1 MTTRTETDTFGPI
14 EVEAD
19 KYWGAQ
25 AQRSLGNF
33 KIGWEKQPEPIV
45 RALGIVK
52 RAAAEANMALGK
64 LDPALGEVI
73 IRASNEVIEGKLSN
87 HFPLVVW
94 QTGSGTQSNMNANEV
109 ISNRAIEIMGGE
121 MGSKKPVHPNDHVN
135 MSQSSNDCFP
145 TAMHIAAAEEVVHRL
160 LPALQVLHNAL
171 SDKAQAWKD
180 IIKIGRTHTQDAT
193 PVTLG
198 QEFSGYAKQIEN
210 GIKRVEMTLPMLMEL
225 AQGGTAVGTGLA
237 SPVGFADL
245 VADKIAQ
252 ITGMKFTSAPN
263 KFEALAAHDAMVM
276 THGAI
281 NTVAMSCFK
290 VANDIRFLGSG
301 PRSGLGELALP
312 ENEPGSS
319 IMPGKVNPTQC
330 EALTQVCAHIHGNNA
345 AIGFAGSQ
353 GHFELNVFNPM
364 MAYNFLQSVRLLA
377 DAAVSFTENCV
388 VGIEPCLDNIQK
400 GLENSLDAGNAAQG
414 KVRLR
419 PRRQDRQDGAQE
431 RHHAARGSHQGRHR
445 RRRLR
450 RDRAPRED
458 DLAGLIA
465 TNLRACK
472 VPCAC
477 RVHCSPKNTRR

>member
-14 EVEAD
+14 AVESD

-25 AQRSLGNF
+25 AERSLGNF

-64 LDPALGEVI
+64 LDPKLGEVI
-73 IRASNEVIEGKLSN
+73 IRASNEVIEGKLN
-87 HFPLVVW
+87 AHFPLVVW

-109 ISNRAIEIMGGE
+109 ISNRGIEIMGGE
-121 MGSKKPVHPNDHVN
+121 MGSKKPIHPNDHVN

-160 LPALQVLHNAL
+160 LPALQMLHNAL
-171 SDKAQAWKD
+171 NDKAQAWKD

-210 GIKRVEMTLPMLMEL
+210 GIKRIELTLPMLMEL

-290 VANDIRFLGSG
+290 IANDIRFLGSG

-388 VGIEPCLDNIQK
+388 VGIEPRLDNIKK
-400 GLENSLDAGNAAQG
+400 GLENSLMLVTPLKEKYGY
-414 KVRLR
+414 
-419 PRRQDRQDGAQE
+419 
-431 RHHAARGSHQGRHR
+431 
-445 RRRLR
+445 
-450 RDRAPRED
+450 DRAAKIAKTAHKNGTTLREEAIKD
-458 DLAGLIA
+458 GIDAADFDAIVRPE
-465 TNLRACK
+465 NMI
-472 VPCAC
+472 
-477 RVHCSPKNTRR
+477 SPG